1 MRRPIGFPVVASSFT
16 FARAPRR
23 EMRRWDEKTEVPDAL
38 NREPLNVASLY
49 VRPAD
54 DERSGPLLHVRDDD
68 STLTP
73 NTLHFSKR
81 GAPVAAELLLQR
93 GDFL

>member
-1 MRRPIGFPVVASSFT
+1 MPS
-16 FARAPRR
+16 
-23 EMRRWDEKTEVPDAL
+23 AL

-54 DERSGPLLHVRDDD
+54 DERSGPLLHARDDD
-68 STLTP
+68 STFTP
-73 NTLHFSKR
+73 NALHFSKH
-81 GAPVAAELLLQR
+81 GAPIAADVLLQW